1 MRVMLING
9 QSTAIL
15 VPALALVTLSL
26 SVWVALVTVRPRAM
40 IAARIPWQAARHTAD
55 LTDLPGRAR
64 DVADN
69 YNHLMEQPT
78 VFYGLVFYTY
88 LAGSADRIS
97 FTLAWGYVLLRAL
110 HSIVQL
116 SRNWVPLR
124 FWLFLWST
132 LLLWGLA
139 AQNLIKLFV

>member
-1 MRVMLING
+1 MVLA
-9 QSTAIL
+9 QSPIL
-15 VPALALVTLSL
+15 VPALALITLSL
-26 SVWVALVTVRPRAM
+26 AVWVVLVTVRPQAM
-40 IAARIPWQAARHTAD
+40 IAANMPWQSARHTSD

-78 VFYGLVFYTY
+78 IFYALVFYTA
-88 LAGSADRIS
+88 LAGNDDLLSIS
-97 FTLAWGYVLLRAL
+97 LAWSYTLLRIL

-116 SRNWVPLR
+116 MANWVPLR

-132 LLLWGLA
+132 IALWSLA
-139 AQNLIKLFV
+139 AHNLIALFH

>member
-1 MRVMLING
+1 MVLSG

-26 SVWVALVTVRPRAM
+26 CVWVALVTVRPRAM
-40 IAARIPWQAARHTAD
+40 IAARMPWQAARHTAD

-78 VFYGLVFYTY
+78 V
-88 LAGSADRIS
+88 
-97 FTLAWGYVLLRAL
+97 
-110 HSIVQL
+110 
-116 SRNWVPLR
+116 
-124 FWLFLWST
+124 LWST
-132 LLLWGLA
+132 LLLWALA
-139 AQNLIKLFV
+139 AQNLIKLLA